1 MISMSKVHDIRKLKR
16 EGESVASIARIVGV
30 SRDTV
35 YKYVAA
41 DDLSPEM
48 PVQKRRASK
57 LDAYRPL
64 IEQWLDED
72 AENWRKQRHTAH
84 KVWERL
90 TTEEGVKVS
99 EARVRTYVRMI
110 REERQAALAE
120 QFLDLDW
127 APGTAQ
133 ADFGEA
139 DFYVGGV
146 RTRLSFFVLSFPF
159 SNVGIAQVF
168 PGENAECVCQAL
180 KNIFEYLG
188 CVPTTIVFDN
198 AAGVGRRVC
207 EEVRT
212 TDLFGA
218 FASHYGFAFRFC
230 NPRSGNEKGN
240 VERKVSYIRSN
251 VFVPIPRITSL
262 EAYNAKLPAKCM
274 ALSAKGH
281 WRKGEPEEQ
290 LFVEDRFAMTGL
302 PPKPFNVVR
311 WEKPKT
317 NKQGKF
323 SVDGPHFYSSDPALS
338 ERELIVGL
346 TATTVEVYDGSG
358 AFVCS
363 HARAYGSAPTNSS
376 DPASQ
381 LAVLAVKAGGWHE
394 SLVRSSLPD
403 DLREYMDSLD
413 KPELRASIRL
423 MRDQN
428 AVSGWD
434 AMVEAVSA
442 AYAAT
447 GRVDEASVAVAAAR
461 IGSGSVDYGE
471 PVDLSEY
478 DRALGIREVV

>member
-1 MISMSKVHDIRKLKR
+1 
-16 EGESVASIARIVGV
+16 
-30 SRDTV
+30 
-35 YKYVAA
+35 
-41 DDLSPEM
+41 
-48 PVQKRRASK
+48 
-57 LDAYRPL
+57 
-64 IEQWLDED
+64 
-72 AENWRKQRHTAH
+72 
-84 KVWERL
+84 
-90 TTEEGVKVS
+90 
-99 EARVRTYVRMI
+99 
-110 REERQAALAE
+110 
-120 QFLDLDW
+120 
-127 APGTAQ
+127 
-133 ADFGEA
+133 
-139 DFYVGGV
+139 
-146 RTRLSFFVLSFPF
+146 
-159 SNVGIAQVF
+159 
-168 PGENAECVCQAL
+168 
-180 KNIFEYLG
+180 
-188 CVPTTIVFDN
+188 
-198 AAGVGRRVC
+198 
-207 EEVRT
+207 
-212 TDLFGA
+212 
-218 FASHYGFAFRFC
+218 
-230 NPRSGNEKGN
+230 
-240 VERKVSYIRSN
+240 
-251 VFVPIPRITSL
+251 
-262 EAYNAKLPAKCM
+262 
-274 ALSAKGH
+274 
-281 WRKGEPEEQ
+281 
-290 LFVEDRFAMTGL
+290 MTGL